1 MICPA
6 AEKKKTAAGQADS
19 PCLYF
24 IPCGGFHF
32 SKPPLF
38 IGHSHDFS
46 NAKPI
51 TVGPICY
58 RLCVCASGSMVDVFS
73 CRTLINISCLHLGQ
87 CSGNLSRTVSS
98 YTFIRVFPPQAGQ
111 HIQWEQFCV
120 AFICTTLCYQCSG
133 DGMEIW
139 APAIRNS
146 LCSRTAITAVT
157 IAEIISAIGCA

>member
-51 TVGPICY
+51 TVGTVPI
-58 RLCVCASGSMVDVFS
+58 
-73 CRTLINISCLHLGQ
+73 
-87 CSGNLSRTVSS
+87 SS

-111 HIQWEQFCV
+111 HIQ
-120 AFICTTLCYQCSG
+120 
-133 DGMEIW
+133 
-139 APAIRNS
+139 
-146 LCSRTAITAVT
+146 
-157 IAEIISAIGCA
+157 